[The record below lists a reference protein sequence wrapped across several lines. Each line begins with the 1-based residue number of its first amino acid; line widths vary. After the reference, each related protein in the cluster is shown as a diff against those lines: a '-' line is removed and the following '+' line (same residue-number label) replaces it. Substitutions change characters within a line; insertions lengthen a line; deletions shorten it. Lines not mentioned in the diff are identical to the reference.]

1 MSTVRLRFE
10 RPCACFWL
18 VQLSLSCPV
27 FSPSSAVSPIGSI
40 GSCGRD
46 TSVQSFFLCVCVRLR
61 SRISSCVCT
70 LLPQTTFFVM
80 SLSLSLSFLL
90 LLILDGSC
98 RGSNDE
104 GEVRAAGHNVCA
116 RVSTYVSRLIRLCS
130 GRCAAGGDLFGSAF
144 LELDWPGQT
153 CTTICTSAAIL
164 HESSGHSTLCAALLV
179 VLHLNEVKHLPAVVS
194 LSRSS

>member
-1 MSTVRLRFE
+1 MWS
-10 RPCACFWL
+10 
-18 VQLSLSCPV
+18 QY
-27 FSPSSAVSPIGSI
+27 
-40 GSCGRD
+40 
-46 TSVQSFFLCVCVRLR
+46 VQSFSLCVCVRMR
-61 SRISSCVCT
+61 SGISSRVCT
-70 LLPQTTFFVM
+70 LLPQTTFLVM
-80 SLSLSLSFLL
+80 SLSLSLSLPLSLPFLL

-116 RVSTYVSRLIRLCS
+116 RVSNGVSRLIRLCS

-179 VLHLNEVKHLPAVVS
+179 VLRLNEVKHLPAVVS